1 MIVLKVLFYSN
12 NEGLEATWL
21 ERNQAPDI
29 ITPAIATIPATYDE
43 EGVELTPAVEAVP
56 ESITSGEITE
66 NQLWCQSYHPT
77 QMQMLRDKAAEFG
90 TDLVE
95 HEASI
100 YALEASYVPPIPKP
114 LTLADFQAAH
124 DAHLNSKAR
133 ERNYDSIHTASLRA
147 AYPGP
152 WHDEGVAYATWMDDC
167 NAAGYA
173 ILAAVNAG
181 TSPAPATVEDYVA
194 MLPELVLP

>member
-1 MIVLKVLFYSN
+1 MILLKPIIFYPDHQ
-12 NEGLEATWL
+12 GCEATWV
-21 ERNQAPDI
+21 NSIKAPDVEI
-29 ITPAIATIPATYDE
+29 PEALAIFDE
-43 EGVELTPAVEAVP
+43 EGNELTPYVPASIQEGAV
-56 ESITSGEITE
+56 TE
-66 NQLWCQSYHPT
+66 TQVWCQSYHPT
-77 QMQMLRDKAAEFG
+77 QMQMFRDKAAEFG

-95 HEASI
+95 HEAFIS
-100 YALEASYVPPIPKP
+100 ALEASYVPPVPKP

-124 DAHLNSKAR
+124 DAHLNAKAR

-173 ILAAVNAG
+173 ILASVNAG
-181 TSPAPATVEDYVA
+181 TSPAPVTVEDYVA